1 MLKGVASEWR
11 QGYQDEAKGTEHGE
25 AELKEQPEMKKD
37 PQVGSM
43 HGLTTEVCKICR
55 ACV

>member
-25 AELKEQPEMKKD
+25 AKLKEQPEMKKR
-37 PQVGSM
+37 PEEEGPASGQ
-43 HGLTTEVCKICR
+43 HAR
-55 ACV
+55 ADH